1 MNRVVSYTAGLVL
14 ALVLTLAAFGLV
26 FAHVNG
32 VPGALVSPLLVGV
45 VLVLAMIQLAVQ
57 LIFFLH
63 LGLSKGARWNSV
75 MFVITFSGIAV
86 IVIASIWIMAHLNY
100 NMTPEQMRQYIN
112 GQSGL

>member
-1 MNRVVSYTAGLVL
+1 MKKILL
-14 ALVLTLAAFGLV
+14 LLAASIV
-26 FAHVNG
+26 FAQEPTTVPLWPNG